1 MSLIKMQNT
10 RPAEFIALVASLT
23 AMVAMSI
30 DAMLPAIG
38 VIATELGASHPNDRH
53 LIILL
58 FFAGLSLG
66 TLVFGAVSDS
76 IGRKPSIYIGMGFY
90 LVGALLCFSAASF
103 PMLIVG
109 RIIQGFGAASPRVV
123 SMAMVR
129 DGAKGADMAR
139 IMSYVM
145 SVFML
150 VPIIAPSVGQLVLL
164 YGNWRMIFLGFIAMG
179 GLVMLWLHFRQS
191 ETLAV
196 EKRMAF
202 NAAALWDSA
211 KEVVSNPVSLG
222 YTLANGFIFAGFNIF
237 LATSQQVIGEQY
249 AQGVRFPLWFAC
261 LAAGIAVAMILNG
274 KYVKK
279 IGLHRISNWATVAFL
294 VNWLTVLIACLITQG
309 HPPFALLMVFF
320 FISFFCSGMT
330 FGNYQAIALEPMG
343 HIAGMA
349 AAVSGAMASLMA
361 ITLGGA
367 AARLYDGSVT
377 PIAIAFVVYAALAL
391 LTTTLAERSRMV
403 NKSAL

>member
-1 MSLIKMQNT
+1 MQKT
-10 RPAEFIALVASLT
+10 RPAEFIALVAALT

-38 VIATELGASHPNDRH
+38 IMANELGATHPNDRH

-58 FFAGLSLG
+58 FFGGLSLG
-66 TLVFGAVSDS
+66 TLIFGAVSDS
-76 IGRKPSIYIGMGFY
+76 IGRKPSIFIGMVFY
-90 LVGALLCFSAASF
+90 LIGALFCFFATSF
-103 PMLIVG
+103 PILIVG

-150 VPIIAPSVGQLVLL
+150 VPIIAPSIGQLALL
-164 YGNWRMIFLGFIAMG
+164 YGNWRMIFLGFIVMG
-179 GLVMLWLHFRQS
+179 AIVTLWLQVRQS
-191 ETLAV
+191 ETLPAD
-196 EKRMAF
+196 KRTSF
-202 NAAALWDSA
+202 NAGALWLSA
-211 KEVVSNPVSLG
+211 KEVVRNPVALG

-237 LATSQQVIGEQY
+237 LATSQQIIGEQY
-249 AQGVRFPLWFAC
+249 NQGSSFPLWFAC
-261 LAAGIAVAMILNG
+261 LAIGIAIAMILNG
-274 KYVKK
+274 RYVKR
-279 IGLHRISNWATVAFL
+279 IGLQRISRWATIAFL
-294 VNWLTVLIACLITQG
+294 LNWVVVLAVCLLAQG
-309 HPPFALLMVFF
+309 HPPFLPLMVFF

-330 FGNYQAIALEPMG
+330 FGNYQAMALEPLG

-361 ITLGGA
+361 ISLGGG
-367 AARLYDGSVT
+367 AARLYDGSIT
-377 PIAIAFVVYAALAL
+377 PVAIAFVVYAVAALAAI
-391 LTTTLAERSRMV
+391 TWAERNRLV
-403 NKSAL
+403 KKSTL

>member
-1 MSLIKMQNT
+1 MQNT
-10 RPAEFIALVASLT
+10 RPAEFIALVAALT

-30 DAMLPAIG
+30 DAMLPALGI
-38 VIATELGASHPNDRH
+38 ISTELGAAHPNDRH

-58 FFAGLSLG
+58 FFGGLSIG

-76 IGRKPSIYIGMGFY
+76 IGRKSSIYIGMLFY
-90 LVGALLCFSAASF
+90 LVGALLCFFASSF
-103 PMLIVG
+103 TMLIVG

-150 VPIIAPSVGQLVLL
+150 VPIVAPSIGQVVLL
-164 YGNWRMIFLGFIAMG
+164 YGNWRMIFLGFIVMG
-179 GLVMLWLHFRQS
+179 ALVTLWLYFRQN
-191 ETLAV
+191 ETLPV
-196 EKRMAF
+196 EKRTAF
-202 NAAALWDSA
+202 HASVLWDSA

-249 AQGVRFPLWFAC
+249 AQGTMFPIWFAC
-261 LAAGIAVAMILNG
+261 LAGGIAIAMILNG
-274 KYVKK
+274 RYVRR
-279 IGLHRISNWATVAFL
+279 IGLQRISHMATIAFL
-294 VNWLTVLIACLITQG
+294 INWISVLVVCWLTQG
-309 HPPFALLMVFF
+309 HPPFPLLMVFF

-330 FGNYQAIALEPMG
+330 FGNYQAMALEPMG

-349 AAVSGAMASLMA
+349 AAVSGAMSSLMA
-361 ITLGGA
+361 ILFGGF
-367 AARLYDGSVT
+367 AARYYDGSMT
-377 PIAIAFVVYAALAL
+377 PIALAFVIYAALAL
-391 LTTTLAERSRMV
+391 ATIRWAEANRPVKKSTL
-403 NKSAL
+403 

>member
-1 MSLIKMQNT
+1 MQKT
-10 RPAEFIALVASLT
+10 RPAEFIALIAALT

-30 DAMLPAIG
+30 DAMLPALGI
-38 VIATELGASHPNDRH
+38 ISTELGAQHPNDRH

-58 FFAGLSLG
+58 FFGGLSLG
-66 TLVFGAVSDS
+66 TLIFGAVSDS
-76 IGRKPSIYIGMGFY
+76 LGRKPTIYIGMGFY
-90 LVGALLCFSAASF
+90 LIGALLCFFATSF
-103 PMLIVG
+103 PMLIIG

-150 VPIIAPSVGQLVLL
+150 VPIVAPSIGQLVLL
-164 YGNWRMIFLGFIAMG
+164 YGDWRMIFLGFIVMG
-179 GLVMLWLHFRQS
+179 AIVTLWLHFRQP
-191 ETLAV
+191 ETLDID
-196 EKRMAF
+196 KRSAF
-202 NAAALWDSA
+202 NVSTLWDSA
-211 KEVVSNPVSLG
+211 VEVVRNPISLG
-222 YTLANGFIFAGFNIF
+222 YTLANGFVFAGFNIF

-249 AQGVRFPLWFAC
+249 AQGTKFSLWFAC

-279 IGLHRISNWATVAFL
+279 IGLQRMSHWATVGFMVNWVGVLAVCLLTQGQPPFL
-294 VNWLTVLIACLITQG
+294 V
-309 HPPFALLMVFF
+309 LMVFF
-320 FISFFCSGMT
+320 FISFFFSGMT
-330 FGNYQAIALEPMG
+330 FGNYQAMALEPMG

-349 AAVSGAMASLMA
+349 AAVSGAMSSLMA
-361 ITLGGA
+361 IALGGT

-377 PIAIAFVVYAALAL
+377 PIAVSFVVFAVLAL
-391 LTTTLAERSRMV
+391 LMTIWAERNRLVKKTTL
-403 NKSAL
+403 

>member
-1 MSLIKMQNT
+1 MQNT
-10 RPAEFIALVASLT
+10 RPAEFIALVAALT
-23 AMVAMSI
+23 ALVAMSI
-30 DAMLPAIG
+30 DAMLPALG
-38 VIATELGASHPNDRH
+38 VISTELGASHPNDRH

-58 FFAGLSLG
+58 FFGGLSLG
-66 TLVFGAVSDS
+66 TLIFGAVSDS
-76 IGRKPSIYIGMGFY
+76 LGRKPSIYIGMAFY
-90 LVGALLCFSAASF
+90 LVGALLCFFASTF
-103 PMLIVG
+103 PMLIIG
-109 RIIQGFGAASPRVV
+109 RFIQGFGAASPRVV

-150 VPIIAPSVGQLVLL
+150 VPIIAPSIGQLVLL

-179 GLVMLWLHFRQS
+179 ALVMLWLHFRQS
-191 ETLAV
+191 ETLSI
-196 EKRMAF
+196 EKRTQFQAKV
-202 NAAALWDSA
+202 LWDSA
-211 KEVVSNPVSLG
+211 SEVVRNPISLG

-249 AQGVRFPLWFAC
+249 GQGSRFPLWFAC
-261 LAAGIAVAMILNG
+261 LAIGIAIAMILNG
-274 KYVKK
+274 RYVKR
-279 IGLHRISNWATVAFL
+279 IGLRRISDWATVAFL
-294 VNWLTVLIACLITQG
+294 LNWVAVLAACLFTQG

-330 FGNYQAIALEPMG
+330 FGNYQAMALEPMG

-349 AAVSGAMASLMA
+349 AAVSGAMSSLMA
-361 ITLGGA
+361 ILFGGA

-377 PIAIAFVVYAALAL
+377 PIGIAFVVYAGLAL
-391 LTTTLAERSRMV
+391 LTIKWAEANRPVKKSTL
-403 NKSAL
+403 

>member
-1 MSLIKMQNT
+1 MQST
-10 RPAEFIALVASLT
+10 RPAEFIALVAALT

-30 DAMLPAIG
+30 DAMLPALG

-58 FFAGLSLG
+58 FFGGLSIG

-76 IGRKPSIYIGMGFY
+76 IGRKASIYIGMLFY
-90 LVGALLCFSAASF
+90 LVGALLCFSATNF
-103 PMLIVG
+103 TMLIVG
-109 RIIQGFGAASPRVV
+109 RVIQGFGAASPRVV

-150 VPIIAPSVGQLVLL
+150 VPIVAPSIGQLVLL
-164 YGNWRMIFLGFIAMG
+164 YGDWRMIFLGFIVMG
-179 GLVMLWLHFRQS
+179 ALVTLWLHFRQG
-191 ETLAV
+191 ETLPV
-196 EKRMAF
+196 EKRTAF
-202 NAAALWDSA
+202 HASVLWDSA

-222 YTLANGFIFAGFNIF
+222 YTVANGFIFAGFNIF

-249 AQGVRFPLWFAC
+249 AQGTLFPIWFAC
-261 LAAGIAVAMILNG
+261 LAGGIAIAMILNG
-274 KYVKK
+274 RYVRQ
-279 IGLHRISNWATVAFL
+279 IGLQRISSWATVAFL
-294 VNWLTVLIACLITQG
+294 INWITVLAVCWFTQG
-309 HPPFALLMVFF
+309 NPPFPVLMVFF

-330 FGNYQAIALEPMG
+330 FGNYQAMALEPMG

-349 AAVSGAMASLMA
+349 AAVSGAMSSLMA
-361 ITLGGA
+361 ITFGGA
-367 AARLYDGSVT
+367 AARLYDGSMT

-391 LTTTLAERSRMV
+391 AMIRWAEANRPVKKSTL
-403 NKSAL
+403 

>member
-1 MSLIKMQNT
+1 MQKS
-10 RPAEFIALVASLT
+10 RPAEFIALVAALT

-38 VIATELGASHPNDRH
+38 IIATELGAQQPNDRH

-66 TLVFGAVSDS
+66 TLIFGAVSDS
-76 IGRKPSIYIGMGFY
+76 IGRKPTIFIGMGFY
-90 LVGALLCFSAASF
+90 LVGALLCFFATSF
-103 PMLIVG
+103 PVLIVG

-123 SMAMVR
+123 SLAMVR

-150 VPIIAPSVGQLVLL
+150 VPIVAPSIGQLALL
-164 YGNWRMIFLGFIAMG
+164 YGDWRMIFLGFIVMG
-179 GLVMLWLHFRQS
+179 AIVTLWLQLRQE
-191 ETLAV
+191 ETLPV
-196 EKRMAF
+196 ENRSAF
-202 NAAALWDSA
+202 NVSALWLSA
-211 KEVVSNPVSLG
+211 KEVVRNPIALG

-237 LATSQQVIGEQY
+237 LATTQQIIGEQY
-249 AQGVRFPLWFAC
+249 AQGSRFPLWFAA
-261 LAAGIAVAMILNG
+261 LAIGIAIAMILNG
-274 KYVKK
+274 RYVKR
-279 IGLHRISNWATVAFL
+279 IGLQRISRWATVAFL
-294 VNWLTVLIACLITQG
+294 VNWVVVLLICVVTQG
-309 HPPFALLMVFF
+309 HPPFLPLMVFF

-330 FGNYQAIALEPMG
+330 FGNYQAMALEPMG

-349 AAVSGAMASLMA
+349 AAVSGAMSSLMA
-361 ITLGGA
+361 ITLGGS

-377 PIAIAFVVYAALAL
+377 PIAISFVVYAVAALA
-391 LTTTLAERSRMV
+391 TITWAERYRPV
-403 NKSAL
+403 KKSTL

>member
-1 MSLIKMQNT
+1 MQNT
-10 RPAEFIALVASLT
+10 RPAEFIALIAALT

-30 DAMLPAIG
+30 DAMLPALGI
-38 VIATELGASHPNDRH
+38 IATELGATHPNDRH

-58 FFAGLSLG
+58 FFGGLSLG
-66 TLVFGAVSDS
+66 TLVFGAISDS
-76 IGRKPSIYIGMGFY
+76 LGRKSSIYIGMLFY
-90 LVGALLCFSAASF
+90 LAGALLCFFAANF
-103 PMLIVG
+103 TMLIVG

-150 VPIIAPSVGQLVLL
+150 VPIIAPSIGQLVLL
-164 YGNWRMIFLGFIAMG
+164 YGDWRMIFLGFIVMG
-179 GLVMLWLHFRQS
+179 ALVTLWLHFRQS
-191 ETLAV
+191 ETLPV
-196 EKRMAF
+196 ERRTGFHASV
-202 NAAALWDSA
+202 LWDSA

-249 AQGVRFPLWFAC
+249 AQGEMFPIWFAC
-261 LAAGIAVAMILNG
+261 LATGIAIAMILNG
-274 KYVKK
+274 RYVRK
-279 IGLHRISNWATVAFL
+279 IGLQRISNWATIAFL
-294 VNWLTVLIACLITQG
+294 LNWIAVLAVCWLTQG
-309 HPPFALLMVFF
+309 HPPFPVLMVFF

-330 FGNYQAIALEPMG
+330 FGNYQAMALEPMG

-349 AAVSGAMASLMA
+349 AAVSGAMSSLMA
-361 ITLGGA
+361 ITFGGF
-367 AARLYDGSVT
+367 AARFYDGSMT
-377 PIAIAFVVYAALAL
+377 PVALAFVIYAALAL
-391 LTTTLAERSRMV
+391 GMTRWAEASRQVKKSTL
-403 NKSAL
+403 

>member
-1 MSLIKMQNT
+1 MQNT
-10 RPAEFIALVASLT
+10 RPAEFIALVAALT

-30 DAMLPAIG
+30 DAMLPALGI
-38 VIATELGASHPNDRH
+38 ISTELGAAHPNDRH

-58 FFAGLSLG
+58 FFGGLSIG

-76 IGRKPSIYIGMGFY
+76 IGRKSSIYIGMLFY
-90 LVGALLCFSAASF
+90 LVGALLCFSATSF
-103 PMLIVG
+103 TMLIVG

-150 VPIIAPSVGQLVLL
+150 VPIIAPSIGQLVLL
-164 YGNWRMIFLGFIAMG
+164 YGDWRMIFLGFIVMG
-179 GLVMLWLHFRQS
+179 ALVTLWLHFRQD
-191 ETLAV
+191 ETLPI
-196 EKRMAF
+196 EKRTAF
-202 NAAALWDSA
+202 HASVLWDSA
-211 KEVVSNPVSLG
+211 KEVVSNPIALG

-249 AQGVRFPLWFAC
+249 AQGTMFPIWFAC
-261 LAAGIAVAMILNG
+261 LAGGIAIAMILNG
-274 KYVKK
+274 RYVRQ
-279 IGLHRISNWATVAFL
+279 IGLQRISHWATIAFL
-294 VNWLTVLIACLITQG
+294 INWVTVLAVCWLTQG
-309 HPPFALLMVFF
+309 HPPFPLLMVFF

-330 FGNYQAIALEPMG
+330 FGNYQAMALEPMG

-349 AAVSGAMASLMA
+349 AAISGAMSSLMA
-361 ITLGGA
+361 ILFGGL
-367 AARLYDGSVT
+367 AARYYDGSIT
-377 PIAIAFVVYAALAL
+377 PIALSFVVYAALAYA
-391 LTTTLAERSRMV
+391 TIRWAEANRPVKKSTL
-403 NKSAL
+403 

>member
-1 MSLIKMQNT
+1 MQNT
-10 RPAEFIALVASLT
+10 RPAEFIALVAALT

-30 DAMLPAIG
+30 DAMLPALGI
-38 VIATELGASHPNDRH
+38 IATELGAQHPNDRH

-58 FFAGLSLG
+58 FFGGLSLG
-66 TLVFGAVSDS
+66 TLVFGAVSNS

-90 LVGALLCFSAASF
+90 LIGALLCFFATNF
-103 PMLIVG
+103 TMLIVG

-150 VPIIAPSVGQLVLL
+150 VPIIAPSIGQLVLL
-164 YGNWRMIFLGFIAMG
+164 YGNWRMIFLGFIVMG
-179 GLVMLWLHFRQS
+179 GLVTLWLHFRQS
-191 ETLAV
+191 ETLDV
-196 EKRMAF
+196 EKRTAF
-202 NAAALWDSA
+202 HASVLWDSA
-211 KEVVSNPVSLG
+211 KEVVRHPVSLG

-249 AQGVRFPLWFAC
+249 AQGSKFPLWFAC
-261 LAAGIAVAMILNG
+261 LAGGIAIAMILNG
-274 KYVKK
+274 KYVKQ
-279 IGLHRISNWATVAFL
+279 IGLRRISHWATVAFL
-294 VNWLTVLIACLITQG
+294 LNWVLVVVACLFTQG
-309 HPPFALLMVFF
+309 HPPFALLMIFF

-330 FGNYQAIALEPMG
+330 FGNYQAMALEPMG

-349 AAVSGAMASLMA
+349 AAVSGAMSSLMA
-361 ITLGGA
+361 IAFGGT
-367 AARLYDGSVT
+367 AARLYDGSIT
-377 PIAIAFVVYAALAL
+377 PIAVAFVVYAALAWV
-391 LTTTLAERSRMV
+391 TIMWAERNRPVKKTTL
-403 NKSAL
+403 

>member
-1 MSLIKMQNT
+1 MQKS
-10 RPAEFIALVASLT
+10 RPAEFIALVAALT

-38 VIATELGASHPNDRH
+38 IIATELGATHANDRH

-66 TLVFGAVSDS
+66 TLIFGAVSDS
-76 IGRKPSIYIGMGFY
+76 IGRKPSIFIGMVFY
-90 LVGALLCFSAASF
+90 LIGALLCFFASSF
-103 PMLIVG
+103 PVLIIG

-150 VPIIAPSVGQLVLL
+150 VPIVAPSIGQLALL
-164 YGNWRMIFLGFIAMG
+164 YGNWRMIFLGFIVMG
-179 GLVMLWLHFRQS
+179 AIVTLWLQLRQE
-191 ETLAV
+191 ETLPV
-196 EKRMAF
+196 ENRSAF
-202 NAAALWDSA
+202 NAAALWLSA
-211 KEVVSNPVSLG
+211 KEVVRNPVSLG

-237 LATSQQVIGEQY
+237 LATTQQIIGEQY
-249 AQGVRFPLWFAC
+249 AQGSRFPLWFAA
-261 LAAGIAVAMILNG
+261 LAIGIAIAMVLNG
-274 KYVKK
+274 RYVKR
-279 IGLHRISNWATVAFL
+279 IGLQRISRWATIAFV
-294 VNWLTVLIACLITQG
+294 VNWVVVLLVCVVTQG
-309 HPPFALLMVFF
+309 HPPFPLLMVFF

-330 FGNYQAIALEPMG
+330 FGNYQAMALEPMG

-349 AAVSGAMASLMA
+349 AAVSGAMSSLMA
-361 ITLGGA
+361 ITLGGT

-377 PIAIAFVVYAALAL
+377 PIAIAFVVYAIAA
-391 LTTTLAERSRMV
+391 LTTITWAERNRLV
-403 NKSAL
+403 KKSPL

>member
-1 MSLIKMQNT
+1 MQNT
-10 RPAEFIALVASLT
+10 RPAEFIALVAALT

-30 DAMLPAIG
+30 DAMLPALGI
-38 VIATELGASHPNDRH
+38 ISTELGAQHPNDRH

-58 FFAGLSLG
+58 FFGGLSVG

-76 IGRKPSIYIGMGFY
+76 LGRKPSIYIGMGFY
-90 LVGALLCFSAASF
+90 LIGALLCFFASSF
-103 PMLIVG
+103 PMLIIG
-109 RIIQGFGAASPRVV
+109 RVIQGFGAASPRVV

-150 VPIIAPSVGQLVLL
+150 VPIVAPSIGQLVLL
-164 YGNWRMIFLGFIAMG
+164 YGDWRMIFLGFIVMG
-179 GLVMLWLHFRQS
+179 AIVTLWLHFRQV
-191 ETLAV
+191 ETLDV
-196 EKRMAF
+196 EKRSVF
-202 NAAALWDSA
+202 NVSTLWESA
-211 KEVVSNPVSLG
+211 VEVVRHPVSWG
-222 YTLANGFIFAGFNIF
+222 YTLANGFVFAGFNIF

-249 AQGVRFPLWFAC
+249 AQGSKFPLWFAC
-261 LAAGIAVAMILNG
+261 LAGGIAIAMIFNG
-274 KYVKK
+274 KYVKR
-279 IGLHRISNWATVAFL
+279 IGLRQISHWATVAFL
-294 VNWLTVLIACLITQG
+294 VNWVCVLVACWFTQG

-330 FGNYQAIALEPMG
+330 FGNYQAMALEPMG

-361 ITLGGA
+361 IVFGGV
-367 AARLYDGSVT
+367 AARFYDGSIT
-377 PIAIAFVVYAALAL
+377 PIAAAFVFYAVLALASIMWS
-391 LTTTLAERSRMV
+391 ERNRPV
-403 NKSAL
+403 KKSAL

>member
-1 MSLIKMQNT
+1 MQKS
-10 RPAEFIALVASLT
+10 RPAEFIALVAALT

-38 VIATELGASHPNDRH
+38 IMATELGATHPNDRH

-66 TLVFGAVSDS
+66 TLIFGAVSDS
-76 IGRKPSIYIGMGFY
+76 IGRKPSIFIGMVFY
-90 LVGALLCFSAASF
+90 LIGALLCFFATSF
-103 PMLIVG
+103 PILILG

-150 VPIIAPSVGQLVLL
+150 VPIIAPSIGQLALL
-164 YGNWRMIFLGFIAMG
+164 YGNWRMIFLGFIVMG
-179 GLVMLWLHFRQS
+179 AIVTLWLQTRQS
-191 ETLAV
+191 ETLPV

-202 NAAALWDSA
+202 NAGALWTSA
-211 KEVVSNPVSLG
+211 KEVVRNPVARG

-237 LATSQQVIGEQY
+237 LATTQQIIGEQY
-249 AQGVRFPLWFAC
+249 GQGTSFPLWFAG
-261 LAAGIAVAMILNG
+261 LAIGIAIAMILNG
-274 KYVKK
+274 RYVKR
-279 IGLHRISNWATVAFL
+279 IGLRRISLWATIAFL
-294 VNWLTVLIACLITQG
+294 LNWVVVLAVCLLTNG
-309 HPPFALLMVFF
+309 HPPFLPLMAFF

-330 FGNYQAIALEPMG
+330 FGNYQAMALEPLG

-349 AAVSGAMASLMA
+349 AAVSGAMSSLMA
-361 ITLGGA
+361 LTLGGT
-367 AARLYDGSVT
+367 AARLYDGSIT
-377 PIAIAFVVYAALAL
+377 PIAIAFVVYASAALAAI
-391 LTTTLAERSRMV
+391 TWAERNRPV
-403 NKSAL
+403 KKSTL

>member
-1 MSLIKMQNT
+1 MQKS
-10 RPAEFIALVASLT
+10 RPAEFIALVAALT

-38 VIATELGASHPNDRH
+38 IIATELGATHANDRH

-66 TLVFGAVSDS
+66 TLIFGAVSDS
-76 IGRKPSIYIGMGFY
+76 IGRKPSIFIGMVFY
-90 LVGALLCFSAASF
+90 LIGALLCFFASSF
-103 PMLIVG
+103 PVLIIG

-150 VPIIAPSVGQLVLL
+150 VPIVAPSIGQLALL
-164 YGNWRMIFLGFIAMG
+164 YGNWRMIFLGFIVMG
-179 GLVMLWLHFRQS
+179 AIVTLWLQLRQE
-191 ETLAV
+191 ETLPV
-196 EKRMAF
+196 ENRSAF
-202 NAAALWDSA
+202 NAAALWLSA
-211 KEVVSNPVSLG
+211 KEVVRNPVSLG

-237 LATSQQVIGEQY
+237 LATTQQIIGEQY
-249 AQGVRFPLWFAC
+249 AQGSRFPLWFAA
-261 LAAGIAVAMILNG
+261 LAIGIAIAMILNG
-274 KYVKK
+274 RYVKR
-279 IGLHRISNWATVAFL
+279 IGLQRISRWATIAFV
-294 VNWLTVLIACLITQG
+294 VNWVVVLLVCVVTQG
-309 HPPFALLMVFF
+309 HPPFPLLMVFF

-330 FGNYQAIALEPMG
+330 FGNYQAMALEPMG

-349 AAVSGAMASLMA
+349 AAVSGAMSSLMA
-361 ITLGGA
+361 ITLGGT

-377 PIAIAFVVYAALAL
+377 PIAIAFVVYAIAA
-391 LTTTLAERSRMV
+391 LTTITWAERNRLV
-403 NKSAL
+403 KKSPL

>member
-1 MSLIKMQNT
+1 MQNT
-10 RPAEFIALVASLT
+10 RPAEFIALVAALT

-30 DAMLPAIG
+30 DAMLPALGTIS
-38 VIATELGASHPNDRH
+38 TELGAQHPNDRH
-53 LIILL
+53 LIVLL
-58 FFAGLSLG
+58 FFGGLSIG
-66 TLVFGAVSDS
+66 TLLFGAVSDS

-90 LVGALLCFSAASF
+90 LIGALMCFFAVSF

-109 RIIQGFGAASPRVV
+109 RMIQGFGAASPRVV

-164 YGNWRMIFLGFIAMG
+164 YGNWRMIFLGFILMG
-179 GLVMLWLHFRQS
+179 ALVSLWLHFRQR
-191 ETLAV
+191 ETLSV
-196 EKRMAF
+196 EKRTAF
-202 NAAALWDSA
+202 EVAALWSSA
-211 KEVVSNPVSLG
+211 KQVVSNPVSLG

-249 AQGVRFPLWFAC
+249 AQGSAFPLWFAC
-261 LAAGIAVAMILNG
+261 LATGIAIAMILNG
-274 KYVKK
+274 RYVKQ
-279 IGLHRISNWATVAFL
+279 IGLRRISHWATVAFL
-294 VNWLTVLIACLITQG
+294 VNWVFVLAACVLTQG
-309 HPPFALLMVFF
+309 HPPFPVLMVFF

-330 FGNYQAIALEPMG
+330 FGNYQAMALEPMG

-349 AAVSGAMASLMA
+349 AAISGALASLMA
-361 ITLGGA
+361 IVFGGF
-367 AARLYDGSVT
+367 AARFYDGSIT
-377 PIAIAFVVYAALAL
+377 PIAVAFVVYGAAALAM
-391 LTTTLAERSRMV
+391 TYWAEANRQV
-403 NKSAL
+403 NKSTL